1 MEKQKTQLFEDML
14 QECFQEFSLEE
25 TRAYLWQLFSLT
37 VSGAYNSQPLERREK
52 LLAVYAHLQQV
63 LNALEPMLTE
73 STLGSR
79 QLTDPYIIKS
89 PE

>member
-1 MEKQKTQLFEDML
+1 MEKEKTQTFEDML

-25 TRAYLWQLFSLT
+25 TKAYFWQLFSLT
-37 VSGAYNSQPLERREK
+37 VSGAYNKQPLERREK
-52 LLAVYAHLQQV
+52 LLAVYEHLQV

-73 STLGSR
+73 SILDSR

>member
-25 TRAYLWQLFSLT
+25 TKAYLWQLFSLT
-37 VSGAYNSQPLERREK
+37 VSGAYNSQPIERREK
-52 LLAVYAHLQQV
+52 LLAVYEHLQQV

-73 STLGSR
+73 STLNSR
-79 QLTDPYIIKS
+79 QLTDPCIFKS

>member
-1 MEKQKTQLFEDML
+1 MEKEKAQIFADIL

-25 TRAYLWQLFSLT
+25 TKAYLWQLFSLT
-37 VSGAYNSQPLERREK
+37 VSGAYNRQTLERREK

-73 STLGSR
+73 GTLNSR
-79 QLTDPYIIKS
+79 QLTDPCIFKS